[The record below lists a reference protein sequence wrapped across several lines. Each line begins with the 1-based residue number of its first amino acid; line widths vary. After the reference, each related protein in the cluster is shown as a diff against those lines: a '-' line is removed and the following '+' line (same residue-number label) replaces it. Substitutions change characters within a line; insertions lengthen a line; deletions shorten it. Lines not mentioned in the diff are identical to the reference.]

1 MQKKTLTLN
10 VLRGAVFPGA
20 NHHFLKRSLLL
31 HASRGMDLNT
41 ELFKNCL
48 CPGKKE

>member
-1 MQKKTLTLN
+1 MQKKFLTLN

-20 NHHFLKRSLLL
+20 NHHFLSLLL